1 MGTGGNPRWGGVSG
15 RAQLLGTCRAPGVFL
30 ELQMPPRE
38 DDGRGSEGGASASAG
53 CVCRRVPPAQ
63 LRLSPGPP
71 LPLPRLAATGGTE
84 SRPGCGV
91 GRRGRR
97 FTHLSFAP
105 AAASCVSPGRRPG
118 RGAEFASWG
127 PGAVRERLGAPGCV
141 DIGALSPP
149 GGCSLVWDGPW
160 PGQGQGG
167 GGAAHQAPNAT
178 RRPRALR
185 TCGWWPQDA
194 EVAWGRVRVR
204 GCGSRTA
211 GAARASPEDSGGGG
225 AGRGREPCP
234 PLS

>member
-1 MGTGGNPRWGGVSG
+1 M
-15 RAQLLGTCRAPGVFL
+15 LGTCRAPGVFL

-149 GGCSLVWDGPW
+149 RELLAGVG
-160 PGQGQGG
+160 
-167 GGAAHQAPNAT
+167 
-178 RRPRALR
+178 RAL
-185 TCGWWPQDA
+185 
-194 EVAWGRVRVR
+194 
-204 GCGSRTA
+204 A
-211 GAARASPEDSGGGG
+211 GAG
-225 AGRGREPCP
+225 AGRGRGCP
-234 PLS
+234 PGSQRHMKAAGTEDMRVVATGCRGGLGTSPG

>member
-1 MGTGGNPRWGGVSG
+1 MGGELRWPEQSQGHTEETRKWAQAGTHGGGVSG
-15 RAQLLGTCRAPGVFL
+15 RAQLLGTCHAPGVFL

-149 GGCSLVWDGPW
+149 RELLAGVG
-160 PGQGQGG
+160 
-167 GGAAHQAPNAT
+167 
-178 RRPRALR
+178 RAL
-185 TCGWWPQDA
+185 
-194 EVAWGRVRVR
+194 
-204 GCGSRTA
+204 
-211 GAARASPEDSGGGG
+211 ARAGT
-225 AGRGREPCP
+225 GRGRGCP
-234 PLS
+234 PGSQRHTKAAGTEDMRVVATGCRGGLGTSPG